1 MERSEPTFVPEWL
14 KSTAPHHQFQSSS
27 LHSDEQVVS
36 KATRNK
42 SHVNTTDNDIG
53 WPSSSYFRRSS
64 SSNGSSHL
72 RSYSSFGNG
81 RYSDKEKS
89 ESKHRDY
96 SDPLSSILPSRFE
109 KDGLRR
115 SHSSLSAKRGESWSR
130 KPVAASNGGGSRSA
144 GGVKIVFERDFPSLG
159 AEDKQTDSGLS
170 SVIQSLP
177 IGNAAVIG
185 GDGWTSALAEV
196 PVIVGGNGSNS
207 LVVQSSTSMGM
218 GRNMAETLV
227 QGPPRAQT
235 VPQLSTGTQR
245 LEELAVKQSRQLIP
259 MTPSVPK
266 VLALNTSDKPKPKV
280 AQSQLQ
286 SSHVI
291 NHTHSP
297 RAVSTKFD
305 SLKTS
310 SPVGKLHVLKPSRE
324 RNGATPTAKDN
335 ISPTG
340 GNLPTSPLSVPSAV
354 AVAERKPSVATLE
367 KRPSPHAQSR
377 NDFFNLMRKKSLTFV
392 TPDNNGSPVSPIDDK
407 PDETD
412 TGSAVTVTEGGPQQS
427 SEITACNGDAD
438 VATERS
444 TITNN
449 NGILYS
455 EEEEAR
461 FLRSMGWEETGEEEE
476 GLTEEE
482 ISAFVSKYLNLQAA
496 SKIFKGV
503 QPKLLMTPMGKNG
516 DISPNSR
523 MES

>member
-14 KSTAPHHQFQSSS
+14 KSTASHHQFQSSS
-27 LHSDEQVVS
+27 LHSDAQVVS

-42 SHVNTTDNDIG
+42 SHVNKTDNDIG
-53 WPSSSYFRRSS
+53 RPSSSYFRRSS

-72 RSYSSFGNG
+72 RSYSSFGNS

-89 ESKHRDY
+89 ESKLRDY

-130 KPVAASNGGGSRSA
+130 KPVAANNGCGSQSA

-159 AEDKQTDSGLS
+159 AEDKQTDYGLS
-170 SVIQSLP
+170 GAIQSLP
-177 IGNAAVIG
+177 IGNGTVIG
-185 GDGWTSALAEV
+185 GDGWTSALVEV
-196 PVIVGGNGSNS
+196 PAMVGGNGSNS
-207 LVVQSSTSMGM
+207 SVVQSSTSMGT

-235 VPQLSTGTQR
+235 APRLSTGTQR

-266 VLALNTSDKPKPKV
+266 VLVLNSSDKPKPKV
-280 AQSQLQ
+280 AQPQLQ
-286 SSHVI
+286 SSHLI

-305 SLKTS
+305 ALKPS
-310 SPVGKLHVLKPSRE
+310 SPVGKLHVLKPSHE

-335 ISPTG
+335 LSPTG
-340 GNLPTSPLSVPSAV
+340 GNLPTSPLSVPS
-354 AVAERKPSVATLE
+354 ERKPSVATLE

-377 NDFFNLMRKKSLTFV
+377 NDFFNLMRKKSLTSV
-392 TPDNNGSPVSPIDDK
+392 TPDNTGSPVSLIDDK

-412 TGSAVTVTEGGPQQS
+412 TGSAVTVTEGGPPRS
-427 SEITACNGDAD
+427 SEITACNGDAY
-438 VATERS
+438 VATEQS
-444 TITNN
+444 TSVTNNN

-461 FLRSMGWEETGEEEE
+461 FLRSLGWEETGDDEE

-496 SKIFKGV
+496 SKIFKGA
-503 QPKLLMTPMGKNG
+503 QTKLLMTQMGKNG
-516 DISPNSR
+516 DISSNSR
-523 MES
+523 IES